1 MKILHLSLLR
11 EIASH
16 GAEGMTVKGRDIVV
30 ARSLSREGLVSYDRG
45 KYTITYLG
53 RKMLTN

>member
-1 MKILHLSLLR
+1 MKPVHLSLLR

-16 GAEGMTVKGRDIVV
+16 GDEGMTVEGHDIVV
-30 ARSLSREGLVSYDRG
+30 ARSLSREGLIWYDRG

>member
-1 MKILHLSLLR
+1 MKPVHLSLLR
-11 EIASH
+11 EIASQ
-16 GAEGMTVKGRDIVV
+16 GDEGMTVEGHDIVV
-30 ARSLSREGLVSYDRG
+30 ARSLSREGLIWYDRG